1 MRFVHDT
8 MPQRV
13 RFATG
18 EAAGHLAQEVQDLGA
33 TRLMVIASRPH
44 RVVAERL
51 VTDLPVAVW
60 HHEITMH
67 VPRTVAE
74 RACRIA
80 SRHAVDCLVSVGGGS
95 TTGLAKVVALKT
107 ALPVIAVPT
116 TYAGSEATPV
126 WGMTEDGH
134 KQTGADPRALPRA
147 VIYDASLS
155 RSLPVDISVASGLNA
170 LAHSID
176 SLWGPRADPINATL
190 AAEGIRALA
199 VGLPSVKAEPDDLA
213 GREQTLYGA
222 YLAATAFASA
232 GAGQPE
238 YVLTEKGHDLAA
250 VIIALAAWGDEWA
263 APGGPPVIFEHQSSG
278 GQVTQQLYCPGCGDQ
293 VYPGHGRGP
302 ARTRFPRRITDC
314 PAAVS
319 RAQTRLIRARPPT
332 RPATILPSRVGSIPV
347 SRKSSLS
354 VTHPGC
360 GRRARSRL
368 MVGWMAAA
376 SAARSDT

>member
-60 HHEITMH
+60 HHEIAMH

-74 RACRIA
+74 RAGRIA

-170 LAHSID
+170 LAHSVD

-213 GREQTLYGA
+213 GREQALYGA

-232 GAGQPE
+232 GAGLHHRICH
-238 YVLTEKGHDLAA
+238 VLGGMFGLPHAQTHAVVLPHVLALNAPHAEGAERRIAAAFGSPTAEGGLRLFRERLDPPVALRDYGMPADGIAPAAQA
-250 VIIALAAWGDEWA
+250 VLAEAPPHNPAPLTSDTVTALLRAAWE
-263 APGGPPVIFEHQSSG
+263 GGPS
-278 GQVTQQLYCPGCGDQ
+278 
-293 VYPGHGRGP
+293 
-302 ARTRFPRRITDC
+302 
-314 PAAVS
+314 
-319 RAQTRLIRARPPT
+319 
-332 RPATILPSRVGSIPV
+332 
-347 SRKSSLS
+347 
-354 VTHPGC
+354 
-360 GRRARSRL
+360 
-368 MVGWMAAA
+368 
-376 SAARSDT
+376 